1 MDLDKKRADLRMMWK
16 TTFDVVMEIVKK
28 WKRGEQALNAALLAQ
43 VQSFMREAR
52 ETIKIIEEEER
63 FLKET
68 ENFKRMDNSTF
79 DKKAAETPSDAPDD
93 EYEDELERNIMQ
105 FDKSFSESPKL
116 DAPFNVG
123 DE

>member
-28 WKRGEQALNAALLAQ
+28 WKRGEENLNAALLAQ

-93 EYEDELERNIMQ
+93 EYEDDLERNIMR
-105 FDKSFSESPKL
+105 FAKGASESPKL